1 MNINIF
7 AQDNI
12 GKKSTLQGARFLFVL
27 LIFLSHCSSPYI
39 TSPFD
44 FGGECGVSFFFILSG
59 FVLSLGYGPRV
70 SRGEFRTR
78 QFFWRHFMKL

>member
-27 LIFLSHCSSPYI
+27 LIFLSHCSSPYFIAPIII
-39 TSPFD
+39 TL
-44 FGGECGVSFFFILSG
+44 E
-59 FVLSLGYGPRV
+59 PRFYV
-70 SRGEFRTR
+70 
-78 QFFWRHFMKL
+78 